1 MENNNLGERKSL
13 GDFDRLEKQKG
24 VTKKEKY
31 QLLTEIYNQV
41 EDKPEGID
49 KKRLNMFQKIAEK
62 INKGK

>member
-31 QLLTEIYNQV
+31 QLLTEIYKQV

>member
-1 MENNNLGERKSL
+1 MENKKTGEEKSF

-31 QLLTEIYNQV
+31 QLLTEIYKQV
-41 EDKPEGID
+41 EDKPEGINN
-49 KKRLNMFQKIAEK
+49 KRLSLFQKIAEK